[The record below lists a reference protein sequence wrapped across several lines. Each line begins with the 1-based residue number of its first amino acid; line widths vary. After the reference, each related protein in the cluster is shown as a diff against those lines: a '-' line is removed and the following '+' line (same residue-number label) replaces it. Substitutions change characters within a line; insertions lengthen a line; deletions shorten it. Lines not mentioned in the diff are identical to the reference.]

1 MNTAKRD
8 VFGKRVR
15 RCVRCHR
22 AEGSGL
28 SELHEDPRGALT
40 CARCAIAVA
49 VEEVDRAEQHLQWAI
64 GNPDALRVKP

>member
-8 VFGKRVR
+8 VFGKSR
-15 RCVRCHR
+15 RCSRCHR
-22 AEGSGL
+22 AESSGCA
-28 SELHEDPRGALT
+28 ELHADAAGVLV

-49 VEEVDRAEQHLQWAI
+49 MAEVDRAEQRLQWAI